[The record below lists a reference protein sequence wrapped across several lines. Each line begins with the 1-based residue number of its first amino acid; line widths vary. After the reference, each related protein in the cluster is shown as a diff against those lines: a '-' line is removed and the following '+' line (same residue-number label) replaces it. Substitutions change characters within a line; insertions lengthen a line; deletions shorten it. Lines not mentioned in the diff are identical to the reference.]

1 MSETKKSIIKATFEL
16 TFARYCSQA
25 IGFFTSIGM
34 RRFLGPFYTGVW
46 SIFKIISD
54 YSSYLSMG
62 VTEGAGYEIPFNLGQ
77 DNRVKAER
85 VKDLAFSFIFLS
97 SLAASLIL
105 LVSAIV
111 LRHRYPAEVVAG
123 LFILS
128 VYIILDR
135 LCGYYMLLLRARNNF
150 NALSKSIIFDAAI
163 NLILV
168 LLLVRNYKIYGL
180 YLAIMVISVLN
191 IIFMHMLVRYKINF
205 SLNFSGL
212 PALIKVGFPITVIG
226 FLDGILVSI
235 DRIMITKMIGVIFV
249 GYYSISIMA
258 KNYIAK
264 LSSFGTVLYPYIL
277 KDYGKRQDMEDIKKY
292 AIIPPKVNAY
302 ILPLLLGLI
311 FFIAPVLIKLVLPKF
326 IPGILAIQI
335 LLIDMFFRS
344 CSPQAA
350 HFLVVIKQYR
360 KIVITMAICIVLS
373 TVGDYI
379 LIKKGFGIYGV
390 AWVTSVSSL
399 IYFLLLQIFSL
410 RYFMKLKA
418 ITLFILEI
426 IAPFIYSLAIIF
438 LLEFYVK
445 VYSAYA
451 EVIIKSVLFIGAMLP
466 LLVYINRKTNV
477 IHHVLNIY
485 KKRSDEK

>member
-1 MSETKKSIIKATFEL
+1 MSDTKKSIIKATFEL

-25 IGFFTSIGM
+25 IGFFTSVGM

-62 VTEGAGYEIPFNLGQ
+62 VTEGAGYEIPFSLGQ
-77 DNRVKAER
+77 DNRAKAER
-85 VKDLAFSFIFLS
+85 VKDLAFSVIFLS

-105 LVSAIV
+105 LVSTIV

-128 VYIILDR
+128 IYIILDR
-135 LCGYYMLLLRARNNF
+135 LCGYYTLLLRARNNF
-150 NALSKSIIFDAAI
+150 NALSKAIIFDAVI
-163 NLILV
+163 NLAMV
-168 LLLVRNYKIYGL
+168 FLLVRGYKIYGL
-180 YLAIMVISVLN
+180 YLAIIVISVLN
-191 IIFMHMLVRYKINF
+191 IIFMHRLVRYKISLN
-205 SLNFSGL
+205 LNFSDL
-212 PALIKVGFPITVIG
+212 PALIRVGFPITVIG
-226 FLDGILVSI
+226 FLDGILTTI
-235 DRIMITKMIGVIFV
+235 DRIMIAKMIGVIFV

-292 AIIPPKVNAY
+292 AIIPPKVNAH

-311 FFIAPVLIKLVLPKF
+311 FFIAPLFIKVVLPKF

-344 CSPQAA
+344 CSSQAV
-350 HFLVVIKQYR
+350 HFLIVIKEYK
-360 KIVITMAICIVLS
+360 KIIGVILICIIASVI
-373 TVGDYI
+373 GNYI

-390 AWVTSVSSL
+390 AWTTSIASL
-399 IYFLLLQIFSL
+399 IYFLLLQVCAL
-410 RYFMKLKA
+410 CYFMKPKE
-418 ITLFILEI
+418 IVLFFIEI
-426 IAPFIYSLAIIF
+426 ITPFIYSSMVIL
-438 LLEFYVK
+438 LLEFFVK
-445 VYSAYA
+445 VPNIYGCVLVKSALL
-451 EVIIKSVLFIGAMLP
+451 SVAMLP
-466 LLVYINRKTNV
+466 FLIYINARTNVIYHMLRIYERKTNA
-477 IHHVLNIY
+477 
-485 KKRSDEK
+485 K